1 MTSRRSQHRSQKSR
15 ANAQPLQNFEIIAS
29 EEELDESLIDTFPA
43 SDPPAW
49 VALARVGAPRWQPSF
64 RPTRKP

>member
-29 EEELDESLIDTFPA
+29 EEELDESLIATFPPVIHPRGLPSPGSA
-43 SDPPAW
+43 LPGGNPPSA
-49 VALARVGAPRWQPSF
+49 
-64 RPTRKP
+64 PTRKP